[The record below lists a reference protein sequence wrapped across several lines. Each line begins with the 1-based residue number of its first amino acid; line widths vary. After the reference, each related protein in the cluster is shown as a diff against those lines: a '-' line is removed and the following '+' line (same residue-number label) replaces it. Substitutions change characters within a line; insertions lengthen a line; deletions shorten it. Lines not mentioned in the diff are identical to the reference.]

1 MKGTSNKNR
10 RVPTATTV
18 AADSESNSKDVE
30 NTTLRTAGG
39 IIASRRRTLF
49 VVSERPKNRINPS
62 TKSGMM
68 T

>member
-1 MKGTSNKNR
+1 MKGTSGRKR

-18 AADSESNSKDVE
+18 AADSASNSKDVE

-39 IIASRRRTLF
+39 IIASSRRTLF
-49 VVSERPKNRINPS
+49 VVSERPKNRINPR
-62 TKSGMM
+62 TKSGTM